1 MPHALVLTNV
11 EPRSEDTVLRELKCI
26 EGMEEAYFSFGSHDI
41 IAKVSSDTMDNLKEL
56 ITTKISALPEVRS
69 TLTLMIIQ
77 EQS

>member
-1 MPHALVLTNV
+1 MPQALVLTNV

-26 EGMEEAYFSFGSHDI
+26 EGIEEAYFSYGGYDV
-41 IAKVSSDTMDNLKEL
+41 IAKVRSSTFDALKEL
-56 ITTKISALPEVRS
+56 ITKKISALPEVRS